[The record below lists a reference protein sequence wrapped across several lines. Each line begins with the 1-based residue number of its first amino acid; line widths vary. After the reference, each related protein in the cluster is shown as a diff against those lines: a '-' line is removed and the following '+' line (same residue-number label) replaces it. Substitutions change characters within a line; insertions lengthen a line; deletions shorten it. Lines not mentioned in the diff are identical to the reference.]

1 MVPHTE
7 VPLDVPGGLWKADII
22 FMDDESGKVYV
33 IDVSIVNTDSATSQ
47 RRRGDFGAAEAALRA
62 READKRALPI
72 ARQIQNDG
80 SNKVFVPFVMSSA
93 GGFGPE
99 ARKFLKFLYKSSR
112 ERNCWEIGSG
122 QPQIQSTWNT
132 LFASTYWDMRLSTA
146 CTATSA
152 EVVGRIIVR
161 DFNLNLATD
170 GSRQPLSD
178 PNVPAYGNVRR
189 GGDCG
194 TF

>member
-1 MVPHTE
+1 
-7 VPLDVPGGLWKADII
+7 
-22 FMDDESGKVYV
+22 
-33 IDVSIVNTDSATSQ
+33 
-47 RRRGDFGAAEAALRA
+47 
-62 READKRALPI
+62 
-72 ARQIQNDG
+72 
-80 SNKVFVPFVMSSA
+80 MSSA
-93 GGFGPE
+93 GGFGPD
-99 ARKFLKFLYKSSR
+99 ARKFLKFLYKPSR

-132 LFASTYWDMRLSTA
+132 LFASTYWDMRLSMA

>member
-7 VPLDVPGGLWKADII
+7 GPLDVPGGQWKAGTI
-22 FMDDESGKVYV
+22 FMGDESGKVYV

-47 RRRGDFGAAEAALRA
+47 RRRGDFGAVEAALRA
-62 READKRALPI
+62 CEAEKRALPI

-93 GGFGPE
+93 GGFGPD

-132 LFASTYWDMRLSTA
+132 LFASTYWDMRLSMA
-146 CTATSA
+146 CTAMSA

-161 DFNLNLATD
+161 DFNLNLVTD

-178 PNVPAYGNVRR
+178 PNSPAYGNLRR

-194 TF
+194 AL